1 MTLDWKDV
9 LTELVAHPNEHARFI
24 NTISLMEYMG
34 ARKIVKSQLEK
45 NIDSEVLAH
54 MTEEIRHAQIFKKMA
69 LKLSDGKLKTYSDE
83 HLLAGNE
90 GRAYIQSVDQSVAA
104 ALNGENSHYNY
115 MLSTLLIE
123 ERANSVYPFYAE
135 LIEPFGFGSH
145 LRGILREE
153 ESHLEKIQQG
163 ILEAGKLSVTKMA
176 ALRIIEQEAFDGLI
190 RAVASHIGMI
200 DLPEITSVFASTMEV

>member
-1 MTLDWKDV
+1 METWKRV
-9 LTELVAHPNEHARFI
+9 LSQLVKNSEKHARFL

-69 LKLSDGKLKTYSDE
+69 LKLSEGLLKNYGDE
-83 HLLAGNE
+83 FLLAGVE
-90 GRAYIQSVDQSVAA
+90 GRAYIQTVDQSVAA
-104 ALNGENSHYNY
+104 ALNGEDSHYNY
-115 MLSTLLIE
+115 LLSTLLIE

-135 LIEPFGFGSH
+135 LMEPMGFSSY

-153 ESHLEKIQQG
+153 EHHLEQIQTS
-163 ILEAGKLSVTKMA
+163 LENSQKLSSQKLQ
-176 ALRIIEQEAFDGLI
+176 ALRMIEQKAFDFLI
-190 RAVASHIGMI
+190 QAVDRELNGFQF
-200 DLPEITSVFASTMEV
+200 ETFANQ